1 MKRIC
6 FVLIVLL
13 LAFVLIPASAL
24 ADVSAD
30 YGWYSETK
38 TVYTLSCAADLVG
51 FANIANGTAEGI
63 AETDFAGK
71 TIKLAADID
80 LGGMLWTPIKS
91 FKGEFN
97 GNNKTISNFEIV
109 VGGNNIRGG
118 FFNGIEA
125 GGVETDADGNIIKV
139 IERVHDLTLKGVK
152 ATVNA
157 VNDPTKEGRFGTLAN
172 YIEGV
177 VNRVTV
183 EDVEV
188 TTTDPKAWVGGMC
201 AFMSWP
207 WMNDCT
213 VKNLVVNAEKGAAF
227 IAGFSPIL
235 QKNSNM
241 VFDNCDVNGFKVIV
255 NGEGEGCGVGGF
267 AGQTQRG
274 WENPKMTNC
283 DVTGIDITAF
293 GKVEI
298 GGFIAW
304 PGAHTIAENCTTKGK
319 IDASGV
325 TGDYGVGGFFGNLGW
340 NCNLGQKGHQII
352 NCTANV
358 DIITGG
364 APAGGF
370 IGAAMNSN
378 NSSMYAS
385 FDNCTAKGNVTNSN
399 GAAGGFAGKAD
410 RGDYTGCKATGDVT
424 GTVAGGFF
432 GQVVDT
438 TPAYDNRFPEGTIG
452 YPPDQITL
460 DSCRSEGFV
469 LASEKAGGLIG
480 EVCDKVANTAAT
492 DGKLI
497 VKGSAASPVVAGT
510 KPNTV
515 LAMLLNKT
523 DNHKDL
529 DLSGNTDSKIQVLPK
544 DDGTKLSVENGVIS
558 VPADATLTINGAD
571 QAFVFGGLIKRN
583 ADVVVYDKPMDE
595 PIPTT
600 GDTSK
605 PLLWATLI
613 FIASAGLAINMGLRR
628 KLREE

>member
-30 YGWYSETK
+30 YSWYSDKE
-38 TVYTLSCAADLVG
+38 TVYTLSRAADLVG

-63 AETDFAGK
+63 AKTDFAGK

-80 LGGMLWTPIKS
+80 LGGMDWTPIAS
-91 FKGEFN
+91 FAGEFDGN
-97 GNNKTISNFEIV
+97 GKTVSNFKLLV
-109 VGGNNIRGG
+109 DDTHARAG
-118 FFNGIEA
+118 FFNILAKGE
-125 GGVETDADGNIIKV
+125 GV
-139 IERVHDLTLKGVK
+139 RVHDLTLSDVS
-152 ATVNA
+152 ATVGN
-157 VNDPTKEGRFGTLAN
+157 GRCGILAN
-172 YIEGV
+172 SMQATV
-177 VNRVTV
+177 RNVTV
-183 EDVEV
+183 KNVRA
-188 TTTDPKAWVGGMC
+188 TTTAPTAWVGGLC
-201 AFMSWP
+201 AFISGG
-207 WMNDCT
+207 DLSGCK
-213 VKNLVVNAEKGAAF
+213 VENLNVNAASGAQF
-227 IAGFSPIL
+227 IAGITCIL
-235 QKNSNM
+235 QKNNATAL
-241 VFDNCDVNGFKVIV
+241 VGCNVDGFKVDV
-255 NGEGEGCGVGGF
+255 TGSGDGCGVGGCI
-267 AGQTQRG
+267 GQTQTG
-274 WENPKMTNC
+274 WNKPTLSDCTIKGI
-283 DVTGIDITAF
+283 DVTARGLVDF
-293 GKVEI
+293 
-298 GGFIAW
+298 GGFVCW
-304 PGAHTIAENCTTKGK
+304 PGAHTVATNCHTQGK
-319 IDASGV
+319 VDASGI
-325 TGDYGVGGFFGNLGW
+325 TNTECAVGGFFSNLGW
-340 NCNLGQKGHQII
+340 NCNLGQKGHEVTG
-352 NCTANV
+352 CTADV
-358 DIITGG
+358 TITSGG

-378 NSSMYAS
+378 NRSMYAS

-438 TPAYDNRFPEGTIG
+438 TPAYDGRFPEGTIG

-480 EVCDKVANTAAT
+480 EVCDKVTNTAAT

-613 FIASAGLAINMGLRR
+613 FIASAGLAINTGLRR

>member
-30 YGWYSETK
+30 YGWYSETE

-63 AETDFAGK
+63 AKTDFAGK
-71 TIKLAADID
+71 TIKLAAGID
-80 LGGMLWTPIKS
+80 LGGMDWTPIAS
-91 FKGEFN
+91 FAGEFDGN
-97 GNNKTISNFEIV
+97 GKTVSNFKLLV
-109 VGGNNIRGG
+109 DDTHARAG
-118 FFNGIEA
+118 FFNILASGE
-125 GGVETDADGNIIKV
+125 GV
-139 IERVHDLTLKGVK
+139 RVHDLTLSDVS
-152 ATVNA
+152 ATVGN
-157 VNDPTKEGRFGTLAN
+157 GRCGILAN
-172 YIEGV
+172 SMQATV
-177 VNRVTV
+177 RNVTV
-183 EDVEV
+183 KNVRA
-188 TTTDPKAWVGGMC
+188 TTTAPTAWVGGLC
-201 AFMSWP
+201 AFISGG
-207 WMNDCT
+207 DLSGCK
-213 VKNLVVNAEKGAAF
+213 VENLNVNAASGAQF
-227 IAGFSPIL
+227 IAGITCIL
-235 QKNSNM
+235 QKNNATAL
-241 VFDNCDVNGFKVIV
+241 VGCNVDGFKVDV
-255 NGEGEGCGVGGF
+255 TGSGDGCGVGGCI
-267 AGQTQRG
+267 GQTQTG
-274 WENPKMTNC
+274 WLKPTLSDCTIKGI
-283 DVTGIDITAF
+283 DVTARGLVDF
-293 GKVEI
+293 
-298 GGFIAW
+298 GGFVCW
-304 PGAHTIAENCTTKGK
+304 PGAHTVATNCHTQGK
-319 IDASGV
+319 VDASGI
-325 TGDYGVGGFFGNLGW
+325 TNTECAVGGFFSNLGW
-340 NCNLGQKGHQII
+340 NCNLGQKGHEVTG
-352 NCTANV
+352 CTADV
-358 DIITGG
+358 TITSGG

-378 NSSMYAS
+378 NRSMYAS

-399 GAAGGFAGKAD
+399 GVAGGFAGKAD

-438 TPAYDNRFPEGTIG
+438 TPAYDGRFPEGTIG

-480 EVCDKVANTAAT
+480 EVCDKVTNTAAT

-613 FIASAGLAINMGLRR
+613 FIASAGLAINTVLRR

>member
-30 YGWYSETK
+30 YGWYSEAE
-38 TVYTLSCAADLVG
+38 TVYTLSCAADLIG

-63 AETDFAGK
+63 AKTDFAGK

-80 LGGMLWTPIKS
+80 LGGMDWTPIAS
-91 FKGEFN
+91 FAGEFDGN
-97 GNNKTISNFEIV
+97 GKTVSHFKLLV
-109 VGGNNIRGG
+109 DDSRTRAG
-118 FFNGIEA
+118 FFNILASGE
-125 GGVETDADGNIIKV
+125 GV
-139 IERVHDLTLKGVK
+139 RVHDLTLSDVS
-152 ATVNA
+152 ATVGN
-157 VNDPTKEGRFGTLAN
+157 GRCGILAN
-172 YIEGV
+172 SMQA
-177 VNRVTV
+177 TV
-183 EDVEV
+183 RNV
-188 TTTDPKAWVGGMC
+188 
-201 AFMSWP
+201 
-207 WMNDCT
+207 T
-213 VKNLVVNAEKGAAF
+213 VKNVRATTTAPTAWIGGLCAFISGGDLSGCKVENLNVNAASGAQF
-227 IAGFSPIL
+227 IAGITCIL
-235 QKNSNM
+235 QKNNATAL
-241 VFDNCDVNGFKVIV
+241 VGCNVDGFKVDV
-255 NGEGEGCGVGGF
+255 TGSGDGCGVGGCI
-267 AGQTQRG
+267 GQTQTG
-274 WENPKMTNC
+274 WLKPTLSDCTIKGI
-283 DVTGIDITAF
+283 DVTARGLVDF
-293 GKVEI
+293 
-298 GGFIAW
+298 GGFVCW
-304 PGAHTIAENCTTKGK
+304 PGAHTVATNCHTQGK
-319 IDASGV
+319 VDASGI
-325 TGDYGVGGFFGNLGW
+325 TNTECAVGGFFSNLGW
-340 NCNLGQKGHQII
+340 NCNLGQKGHEVTG
-352 NCTANV
+352 CTADV
-358 DIITGG
+358 TITSGG

-378 NSSMYAS
+378 NRSMYAS

-438 TPAYDNRFPEGTIG
+438 TPAYDGRFPEGTIG

-480 EVCDKVANTAAT
+480 EVCDKVTNTAAT

-583 ADVVVYDKPMDE
+583 ADVVVYDKPMDD
-595 PIPTT
+595 PLPTT

-613 FIASAGLAINMGLRR
+613 FIASAGLAINTGLRR

>member
-30 YGWYSETK
+30 YGWYSEAK

-63 AETDFAGK
+63 AKTDFAGK
-71 TIKLAADID
+71 TIKLAAGID
-80 LGGMLWTPIKS
+80 LGGMDWMPIAS
-91 FKGEFN
+91 FAGEFDGN
-97 GNNKTISNFEIV
+97 GMTVSNFKLLV
-109 VGGNNIRGG
+109 DDTHARAG
-118 FFNGIEA
+118 FFNILASGE
-125 GGVETDADGNIIKV
+125 GV
-139 IERVHDLTLKGVK
+139 RVHDLTLSDVS
-152 ATVNA
+152 ATVGN
-157 VNDPTKEGRFGTLAN
+157 GRCGILAN
-172 YIEGV
+172 SMQATV
-177 VNRVTV
+177 RNVTV
-183 EDVEV
+183 KNVRA
-188 TTTDPKAWVGGMC
+188 TTTAPTAWVGGLC
-201 AFMSWP
+201 AFISGG
-207 WMNDCT
+207 DLSGCK
-213 VKNLVVNAEKGAAF
+213 VENLNVNAASGAQF
-227 IAGFSPIL
+227 IAGITCIL
-235 QKNSNM
+235 QKNNATAL
-241 VFDNCDVNGFKVIV
+241 VGCNVDGFKVDV
-255 NGEGEGCGVGGF
+255 TGSGDGCGVGGCI
-267 AGQTQRG
+267 GQTQTG
-274 WENPKMTNC
+274 WLKPTLSDCTIKGI
-283 DVTGIDITAF
+283 DVTARGLVDF
-293 GKVEI
+293 
-298 GGFIAW
+298 GGFVCW
-304 PGAHTIAENCTTKGK
+304 PGAHTVATNCHTQGK
-319 IDASGV
+319 VDASGI
-325 TGDYGVGGFFGNLGW
+325 TNTECAVGGFFSNLGW
-340 NCNLGQKGHQII
+340 NCNLGQKGHEVTG
-352 NCTANV
+352 CTADV
-358 DIITGG
+358 TITSGG

-378 NSSMYAS
+378 NRSMYAS

-399 GAAGGFAGKAD
+399 GVAGGFAGKAD

-438 TPAYDNRFPEGTIG
+438 TPAYDGRFPEGTIG

-600 GDTSK
+600 GGRYVEAPAVGNADLHRIGR
-605 PLLWATLI
+605 PCHQYGA
-613 FIASAGLAINMGLRR
+613 AP
-628 KLREE
+628 